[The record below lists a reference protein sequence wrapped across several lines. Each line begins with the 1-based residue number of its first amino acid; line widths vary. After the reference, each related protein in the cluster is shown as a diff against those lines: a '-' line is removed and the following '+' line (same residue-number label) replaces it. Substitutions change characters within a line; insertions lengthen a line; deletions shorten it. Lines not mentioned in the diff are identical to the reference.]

1 MIRFDYCTVAGKH
14 PDRYAAH
21 VDNVLRNAGL
31 DRSMWEFYTIIYK
44 NSKISDEIT
53 NAILK
58 IAADNKI
65 KTEMYYEVEGDDY
78 ETFLHNLYRCWDRCQ
93 TIGTSPLNMRA
104 GSDQAFG
111 RNAFKNMLECWD
123 SIVPGWSS
131 DCNKDGDLI
140 LFHNCIESKEN
151 VPLSRHIL
159 EPFGHSWDTFK
170 EDEFQAWCDKNEV
183 ADICD
188 FEKANKYWSAPK
200 DIPGCPMNGSADGCS
215 WLQSKELYRKFGPM
229 LPRMEYG
236 TGDITLIMRYRNAG
250 IPIRICGSSTTY
262 HLSRSG
268 A

>member
-1 MIRFDYCTVAGKH
+1 MIRFDYCTVAGKY

-31 DRSMWEFYTIIYK
+31 DRSMWEFHTIVYK
-44 NSKISDEIT
+44 NSKISDETT

-58 IAADNKI
+58 IAADNGI

-93 TIGTSPLNMRA
+93 TIGNSPLNMRA
-104 GSDQAFG
+104 GSDQAFAQG
-111 RNAFKNMLECWD
+111 AFKFMLDMWDAYNWKHNGDNM
-123 SIVPGWSS
+123 
-131 DCNKDGDLI
+131 I

-159 EPFGHSWDTFK
+159 EPFGHSWSTFR
-170 EDEFQAWCDKNEV
+170 EDDFQQWHEDNYVHEL
-183 ADICD
+183 CD
-188 FEKANKYWSAPK
+188 FDRANELWGAPR

-215 WLQSKELYRKFGPM
+215 WLQSKALYAKFGPM

-236 TGDITLIMRYRNAG
+236 TGDITLMMRYRNAG